1 MNDKDKEAFEKW
13 IDNDVLSQD
22 ESTLFKNMSE
32 QERVV
37 FVTERTW
44 QAACEYKKETLLECV
59 HNYYS
64 LMEELKEYKEAARSE
79 AEEVNRLQAEN
90 KKLREALELTIRTAE
105 YVYQPNKPL
114 EKGLPP
120 FYYHTLTYEGDLEL
134 IEKTI
139 AARKLLDSIK
149 E

>member
-1 MNDKDKEAFEKW
+1 MNDKDKEAFNEW
-13 IDNDVLSQD
+13 RN
-22 ESTLFKNMSE
+22 STSTRLDIHDA
-32 QERVV
+32 
-37 FVTERTW
+37 W
-44 QAACEYKKETLLECV
+44 QAACEYKQKEI
-59 HNYYS
+59 
-64 LMEELKEYKEAARSE
+64 EEVELREIKVNRSFVELASKYCELQAENKEWKEAARSE

-90 KKLREALELTIRTAE
+90 KRMREALELTIRTAE

-139 AARKLLDSIK
+139 AARKLLDSTK

>member
-1 MNDKDKEAFEKW
+1 MNLKEIKDAARQAFKEQQLQDNEGGVPDAVSFCAGFLAGFRHRQAE
-13 IDNDVLSQD
+13 IDELTSVLD
-22 ESTLFKNMSE
+22 L
-32 QERVV
+32 
-37 FVTERTW
+37 
-44 QAACEYKKETLLECV
+44 KKETLVELE
-59 HNYYS
+59 
-64 LMEELKEYKEAARSE
+64 
-79 AEEVNRLQAEN
+79 AEN
-90 KKLREALELTIRTAE
+90 KKLREALELTIKTAE

-139 AARKLLDSIK
+139 AARKLLDSTK

>member
-1 MNDKDKEAFEKW
+1 MNDKDKEAFKEWYKNKKSEF
-13 IDNDVLSQD
+13 DNCK
-22 ESTLFKNMSE
+22 EAWK
-32 QERVV
+32 
-37 FVTERTW
+37 
-44 QAACEYKKETLLECV
+44 AACEYKREE
-59 HNYYS
+59 YS
-64 LMEELKEYKEAARSE
+64 NIMDAMTQTSQYNFK
-79 AEEVNRLQAEN
+79 LQAEN
-90 KKLREALELTIRTAE
+90 KKLREALELTIKTAE

-120 FYYHTLTYEGDLEL
+120 FYYHTLSYEGDLEL